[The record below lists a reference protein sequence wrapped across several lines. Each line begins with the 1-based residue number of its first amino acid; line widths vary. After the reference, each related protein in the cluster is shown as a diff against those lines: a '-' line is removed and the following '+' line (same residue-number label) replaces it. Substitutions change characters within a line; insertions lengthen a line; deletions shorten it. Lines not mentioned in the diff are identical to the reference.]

1 MLIEANVDDLDPRVW
16 PSVLDDLL
24 VSGAS
29 DAWLIPILMKKGR
42 PAHTLAVLVD
52 PTRAEE
58 LRARIFALVPTLG
71 VREHTVRK
79 WALARTWRPVEVPG
93 GTVRIKIGHSGGVI
107 TSATPEYED
116 VAEVARRVGSPVRD
130 VLAAA
135 IAAAE
140 SAGLGPG
147 RDLAP

>member
-71 VREHTVRK
+71 VRERAVSK

-93 GTVRIKIGHSGGVI
+93 GTVRIKIGHQGGVI